1 MLVYS
6 TIEVFLKCHKRSNLS
21 QHVKYLIKI
30 LQNKITLEIIFL
42 DKKLLL
48 VISQNCQTVLAQ
60 YYRLF
65 IMFREMFQM
74 KNSLS
79 CTQCIIIPSWYFHD
93 TMYTALPLGT
103 YFQIF
108 SNTQTTQYNYSQCWY
123 TRVGWWISK
132 VCADRV
138 TLKHLYIETK
148 VGTLMGK
155 DVFNDDL

>member
-1 MLVYS
+1 M
-6 TIEVFLKCHKRSNLS
+6 
-21 QHVKYLIKI
+21 
-30 LQNKITLEIIFL
+30 
-42 DKKLLL
+42 LL

-138 TLKHLYIETK
+138 ILKHLYIETT
-148 VGTLMGK
+148 VQK
-155 DVFNDDL
+155 DFSHKSIFARGITYEKLQKKEKLWFSHKQANILKSCRSWTPNIFFSKSC

>member
-1 MLVYS
+1 M
-6 TIEVFLKCHKRSNLS
+6 
-21 QHVKYLIKI
+21 
-30 LQNKITLEIIFL
+30 
-42 DKKLLL
+42 LL

-138 TLKHLYIETK
+138 ILKHLYIETT
-148 VGTLMGK
+148 VQK
-155 DVFNDDL
+155 DFSQKSIFAREITFEKWPKKWEIVIFS

>member
-1 MLVYS
+1 M
-6 TIEVFLKCHKRSNLS
+6 
-21 QHVKYLIKI
+21 
-30 LQNKITLEIIFL
+30 
-42 DKKLLL
+42 LL

-138 TLKHLYIETK
+138 ILKHLYIETT
-148 VGTLMGK
+148 VQK
-155 DVFNDDL
+155 DFSHKSIFAREITYEKWPKKWEIVIFS

>member
-1 MLVYS
+1 M
-6 TIEVFLKCHKRSNLS
+6 
-21 QHVKYLIKI
+21 
-30 LQNKITLEIIFL
+30 
-42 DKKLLL
+42 LL

-79 CTQCIIIPSWYFHD
+79 CTQCIIIPFWYFHD

-138 TLKHLYIETK
+138 ILKHLYIETT
-148 VGTLMGK
+148 VQK
-155 DVFNDDL
+155 DFSHKSIFAREITFEKWPKKWEIVIFS